1 MKLATITLLVA
12 CLLGGCDSSTPT
24 PPSSPAGSPAARVE
38 ASAPVQAPPSPGD
51 PTPSASAAPQPTPT
65 PDPDA
70 VRQAAAA
77 GFQAAGAAN
86 LQAGGAL
93 PQNHKDVGRGV
104 AEMWGRYAAA
114 LKQLQVSA
122 DTAADLNDLI
132 RRVTRFQAV
141 SAEGGSDN
149 RLRNAD
155 ARYQTRFNN
164 AEIKMQE
171 AAARV
176 RSDLGL
182 PLLKHP
188 PFVSYP

>member
-1 MKLATITLLVA
+1 
-12 CLLGGCDSSTPT
+12 
-24 PPSSPAGSPAARVE
+24 
-38 ASAPVQAPPSPGD
+38 
-51 PTPSASAAPQPTPT
+51 
-65 PDPDA
+65 
-70 VRQAAAA
+70 
-77 GFQAAGAAN
+77 
-86 LQAGGAL
+86 
-93 PQNHKDVGRGV
+93 
-104 AEMWGRYAAA
+104 MWGRYAAA

-176 RSDLGL
+176 RLR
-182 PLLKHP
+182 PRPAAPEHP